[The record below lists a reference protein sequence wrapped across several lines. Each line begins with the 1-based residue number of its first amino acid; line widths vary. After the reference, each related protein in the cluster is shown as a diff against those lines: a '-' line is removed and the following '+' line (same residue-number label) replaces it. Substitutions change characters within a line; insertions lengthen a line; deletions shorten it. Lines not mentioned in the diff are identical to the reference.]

1 MDSTHRALCEVNG
14 CLYSYKCF
22 GELFNV
28 FVNGW
33 PECDKKKAFN
43 LVYSIANIKER
54 LNKVL
59 LAPATLLSHEADI
72 RALLRNV
79 FLEKSRCEKDYGFW
93 LTMILKPLPLTYQS
107 QVLYILTA
115 PTDSNGMY
123 VCICAWYLQ
132 CVSACVFVCMCV
144 HRYMEYT
151 MCLSVCI
158 VMSSTGFVSWTQE
171 CGCSTLQHESC
182 TVNFTEL
189 SKALMILH
197 AVRTEWSEDDIISI
211 IDEMTS
217 KCLLP

>member
-1 MDSTHRALCEVNG
+1 M
-14 CLYSYKCF
+14 
-22 GELFNV
+22 

-33 PECDKKKAFN
+33 PESDKSKAFN
-43 LVYSIANIKER
+43 LVYSIANVKER

-59 LAPATLLSHEADI
+59 TSPATFLSHEADV
-72 RALLRNV
+72 RALLRSI

-93 LTMILKPLPLTYQS
+93 LTMILKPLPLTFQS

-115 PTDSNGMY
+115 PMDSNGMY
-123 VCICAWYLQ
+123 T
-132 CVSACVFVCMCV
+132 CV
-144 HRYMEYT
+144 HNMHVYECTLYT
-151 MCLSVCI
+151 DMLKVTHFT
-158 VMSSTGFVSWTQE
+158 TGFVSWTQE

-197 AVRTEWSEDDIISI
+197 AVRTEWSDDDIISI

-217 KCLLP
+217 KGL

>member
-1 MDSTHRALCEVNG
+1 M
-14 CLYSYKCF
+14 
-22 GELFNV
+22 

-33 PECDKKKAFN
+33 PECDKSKAFN

-59 LAPATLLSHEADI
+59 SAPATLLSHEADV

-123 VCICAWYLQ
+123 HHVNIVSVC
-132 CVSACVFVCMCV
+132 VCV
-144 HRYMEYT
+144 HVR
-151 MCLSVCI
+151 SCI
-158 VMSSTGFVSWTQE
+158 VHIVIMSCHPQGLYHGHRSVA
-171 CGCSTLQHESC
+171 
-182 TVNFTEL
+182 
-189 SKALMILH
+189 ALH
-197 AVRTEWSEDDIISI
+197 YNTRVVQ
-211 IDEMTS
+211 
-217 KCLLP
+217 

>member
-1 MDSTHRALCEVNG
+1 MCEVNG

-22 GELFNV
+22 GELFSV
-28 FVNGW
+28 YVNGW
-33 PECDKKKAFN
+33 PECDKSKAFN

-59 LAPATLLSHEADI
+59 SAPATFLSHEADV
-72 RALLRNV
+72 RAVLRSV

-93 LTMILKPLPLTYQS
+93 LTRVLKPLPLTYQS

-115 PTDSNGMY
+115 PTDSSGVFIVY
-123 VCICAWYLQ
+123 SVFVCVCICPTVRTY
-132 CVSACVFVCMCV
+132 VSSLCV
-144 HRYMEYT
+144 HAF
-151 MCLSVCI
+151 CI
-158 VMSSTGFVSWTQE
+158 YLTGFVSWTQE
-171 CGCSTLQHESC
+171 CGCSTLQHENC

-217 KCLLP
+217 KYLLLWLP